1 MSQPAFRPF
10 SRRAERMFQ
19 RGVAAAQGGQ
29 RIAAAGLLRQA
40 VRLDPEH
47 EQAWLWLSGVVD
59 DRDDVAFCLR
69 AVLRINPENERARQG
84 LSQLDSW
91 SPAVTPS
98 PLSAREY
105 LRRLPSAWNADAA
118 SRSTTGWWV
127 AWRDTRI
134 ALRSLIVLLW
144 LLPLVLFAITGSL
157 RAIIEMQAPPNLV
170 TYRDLLLP
178 TVAQTAA
185 PVASVAPVPDT
196 IAAAEMPDTPLE
208 PTGEPLSSVVVPA
221 ANLEAYYR
229 QVTQERDRL
238 QQAVREYRTTTEES
252 GTVLAR
258 VVAARRLSD
267 EVGRGY
273 AALAAIEP
281 PEAAAQAHRMYL
293 EGLANEGQA
302 LQDLLEYYSSYDA
315 TAANRAALRL
325 QEAHSQ
331 IANARA
337 GWDAVAQH
345 LSTNGNA
352 ATSDPA
358 VLPLLESTQSP
369 DQSHQ

>member
-29 RIAAAGLLRQA
+29 RIVAAGLLRQA
-40 VRLDPEH
+40 VQLDPEH

-59 DRDDVAFCLR
+59 SREDVAFCLR

-91 SPAVTPS
+91 STSVAPA
-98 PLSAREY
+98 PLTARDY
-105 LRRLPSAWNADAA
+105 LRRLPAAWNTDAA
-118 SRSTTGWWV
+118 SGSTTAWWI

-157 RAIIEMQAPPNLV
+157 RAIIEMQALPELV
-170 TYRDLLLP
+170 TYRDLMLP
-178 TVAQTAA
+178 TAA
-185 PVASVAPVPDT
+185 PTSAPVATMPPVPDT
-196 IAAAEMPDTPLE
+196 VVAAEIPAVAPE
-208 PTGEPLSSVVVPA
+208 PTGEPLSSVVVPE
-221 ANLEAYYR
+221 ANLDLEAYFR
-229 QVTQERDRL
+229 QVTQERDLL
-238 QQAVREYRTTTEES
+238 QQAVRDYRTTTEAS

-273 AALAAIEP
+273 AAIAAIEP
-281 PEAAAQAHRMYL
+281 PAAVAQAHRMYL
-293 EGLANEGQA
+293 EGLAQEGQA
-302 LQDLLEYYSSYDA
+302 LQDLLEFYSSYDA

-325 QEAHSQ
+325 QDAHTQ

-337 GWDAVAQH
+337 GWDAIAQD
-345 LSTNGNA
+345 LAKNGGP

-358 VLPLLESTQSP
+358 VSP
-369 DQSHQ
+369 PRGSDQ